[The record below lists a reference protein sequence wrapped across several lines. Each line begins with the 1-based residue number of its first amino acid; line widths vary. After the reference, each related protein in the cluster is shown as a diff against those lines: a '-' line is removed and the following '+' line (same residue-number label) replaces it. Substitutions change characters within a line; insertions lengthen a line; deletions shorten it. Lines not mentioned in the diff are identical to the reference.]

1 MKKIFIC
8 SAYSGDIDCNIEK
21 AKEYCRWAAVECG
34 VIPIAPHLFFPQFL
48 DDNVEAERELGIN
61 MGLSLLK
68 ECSELLCFGDSITKG
83 MKKEIDTAV
92 QLGIPVRHVLETEI
106 QNNQNGGLYL

>member
-8 SAYSGDIDCNIEK
+8 SAYRGNIDGNIEK

-48 DDNVEAERELGIN
+48 DDDAETEREIGIN

-68 ECSELLCFGDSITKG
+68 DSSELWYFGDSVTEG

-92 QLGIPVRHVLETEI
+92 RLGIPVRLVPESEI
-106 QNNQNGGLYL
+106 LNIQNGGLYL

>member
-8 SAYSGDIDCNIEK
+8 SAYRGDIDGNIEK

-48 DDNVEAERELGIN
+48 DDDVETERELGIN

-68 ECSELLCFGDSITKG
+68 ECSELWYFGDSITEG

-92 QLGIPVRHVLETEI
+92 KLGIPVRHVPEIEI
-106 QNNQNGGLYL
+106 QNIQNGGLNL

>member
-8 SAYSGDIDCNIEK
+8 SAYRGDVDRNIEK
-21 AKEYCRWAAVECG
+21 AKEYCRWTTVECG

-48 DDNVEAERELGIN
+48 DDSVETERKLGIN

-68 ECSELLCFGDSITKG
+68 ECSELWYFGDSVTEG

-92 QLGIPVRHVLETEI
+92 QLGIPVRHVPEIEI
-106 QNNQNGGLYL
+106 QNIQNGGLYL

>member
-8 SAYSGDIDCNIEK
+8 SAYRGDIDDNTEK
-21 AKEYCRWAAVECG
+21 AKEYCRWATVECG

-48 DDNVEAERELGIN
+48 DDDAETERELGIN

-68 ECSELLCFGDSITKG
+68 ECSELWYFGESITEG
-83 MKKEIDTAV
+83 MKKEIDMAV
-92 QLGIPVRHVLETEI
+92 KLGIPVRHVPENEI
-106 QNNQNGGLYL
+106 QNIQNGGLYL